1 MTKRPFP
8 TELAYLAGIC
18 ILAFGAAFM
27 EAADFGVSMVVAPA
41 YLCFRKLS
49 PIFPFFTYG
58 MAEYTLQ
65 AILLLLTVLCLRKFR
80 LSYLF
85 SFVTAVFYG
94 MVLDLGMWL
103 LDFIPYNGL
112 PIRVGNYL
120 IGIFFCALGVSLLFH
135 TYIAPEVYELFV
147 KEISAKYGFD
157 INKTKTVYDCASCV
171 VSVLLS
177 FAFFGFLHFEGVKWG
192 TILVAPINGFLIGL
206 CSKWMDKRFD
216 WVDTLPLRTFF
227 EGKKA

>member
-1 MTKRPFP
+1 MKKHIFP

-18 ILAFGAAFM
+18 ILAFGAALM

-49 PIFPFFTYG
+49 PLFPFVTYG
-58 MAEYTLQ
+58 MAEYCLQ
-65 AILLLLTVLCLRKFR
+65 ALLLVLTVLCLRKFR
-80 LSYLF
+80 LSFLF
-85 SFVTAVFYG
+85 SFVIAVFYG

-103 LDFIPYNGL
+103 LDFIPYNGV
-112 PIRVGNYL
+112 PIRVVYYL

-147 KEISAKYGFD
+147 KEVSAKFGFD
-157 INKTKTVYDCASCV
+157 INKTKTVYDCTSCV
-171 VSVLLS
+171 VSVILS

-192 TILVAPINGFLIGL
+192 TVLVAPINGFLIGL

-216 WVDTLPLRTFF
+216 WVDKLPLRSFF